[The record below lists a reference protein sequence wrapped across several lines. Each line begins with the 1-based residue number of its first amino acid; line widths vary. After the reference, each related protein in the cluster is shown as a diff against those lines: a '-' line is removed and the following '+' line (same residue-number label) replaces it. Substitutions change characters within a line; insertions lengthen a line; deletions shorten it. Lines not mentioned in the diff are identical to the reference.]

1 MHEMACHMWWFHGNA
16 GSVHNVDNAFVNTC
30 AAYVHQA
37 VKMNASQFWTA
48 QVTIMDFK
56 STLTSSEIL
65 PKFSGDIKPKCL

>member
-1 MHEMACHMWWFHGNA
+1 M
-16 GSVHNVDNAFVNTC
+16 C